1 MVLEIKMLTVKL
13 EGNKVESRDIPKIRG
28 YLANKFPQY
37 LELHNHLGNDKFKYG
52 YPVIQYKSIGGVP
65 NIIAIND
72 ASKILIDIFFDVKE
86 IDMKDKVMSIL
97 EKGYVLKTKELG
109 AADGLVEYEFLT
121 PWMALNQENYE
132 KYANVGE
139 DERAG
144 ILKKV
149 LIGNVLSMA
158 KGLDCWVDKPIEA
171 LIKLRPVEVK
181 YKDKKMV
188 GFKGRFMTNFV
199 IPDYL
204 GLGKSVSRGFGT
216 VVRVRDG
223 GFV

>member
-1 MVLEIKMLTVKL
+1 MLTVKL

-109 AADGLVEYEFLT
+109 VEDGLVEYEFLT
-121 PWMALNQENYE
+121 PWMALNQENYD
-132 KYANVGE
+132 KYARSPE

-149 LIGNVLSMA
+149 LVGNVLSMA

-171 LIKLRPVEVK
+171 MIKLRPVEVK
-181 YKDKKMV
+181 YKDRKMV
-188 GFKGRFMTNFV
+188 GFKGRFMTNFA

>member
-1 MVLEIKMLTVKL
+1 MEIKMLTVKL

-109 AADGLVEYEFLT
+109 VEDGLVEYEFLT

-139 DERAG
+139 EERVG

-149 LIGNVLSMA
+149 LVGNVLSMA

-171 LIKLRPVEVK
+171 MIKLRPVEVK
-181 YKDKKMV
+181 YKDRKMV
-188 GFKGRFMTNFV
+188 GFKGRFMTNFA

-216 VVRVRDG
+216 VVRVKDG

>member
-1 MVLEIKMLTVKL
+1 MLTVKL
-13 EGNKVESRDIPKIRG
+13 EGNRVESRDIPKIRG

-37 LELHNHLGNDKFKYG
+37 LELHNHLDNDKFKYG

-72 ASKILIDIFFDVKE
+72 ASKILIDIFYDVKE

-109 AADGLVEYEFLT
+109 VEDGLVEYEFLT

-132 KYANVGE
+132 KYSNVGE

-149 LIGNVLSMA
+149 LVGNVLSMA

-171 LIKLRPVEVK
+171 MIKLRPVEVK
-181 YKDKKMV
+181 YKDRKMV
-188 GFKGRFMTNFV
+188 GFKGRFMTNFA

-204 GLGKSVSRGFGT
+204 GLGKSVARGFGT
-216 VVRVRDG
+216 VVRVKDG

>member
-1 MVLEIKMLTVKL
+1 MLTVKL
-13 EGNKVESRDIPKIRG
+13 EGNKVQSRDVPKIRG
-28 YLANKFPQY
+28 YLAGRFPQY
-37 LELHNHLGNDKFKYG
+37 LELHNHLGKDKFNYG

-72 ASKILIDIFFDVKE
+72 ASKILIDIFYDVKE

-97 EKGYVLKTKELG
+97 EKGYVLKTMELG
-109 AADGLVEYEFLT
+109 AAEGLIEYEFLT
-121 PWMALNQENYE
+121 PWIALNQENYG
-132 KYANVGE
+132 KYARSGE
-139 DERAG
+139 DERVE

-149 LIGNVLSMA
+149 LTGNLLSMA
-158 KGLDCWVDKPIEA
+158 KGLECWVDKPLEV
-171 LIKLRPVEVK
+171 LIKLKPVEVN
-181 YKDKKMV
+181 YKDRKMV

-204 GLGKSVSRGFGT
+204 GVGKSVARGFGT
-216 VVRVRDG
+216 VVRVKDG

>member
-1 MVLEIKMLTVKL
+1 M
-13 EGNKVESRDIPKIRG
+13 
-28 YLANKFPQY
+28 
-37 LELHNHLGNDKFKYG
+37 HNHLGKDKFNYG

-72 ASKILIDIFFDVKE
+72 ASKILIDIFYDVKE
-86 IDMKDKVMSIL
+86 IDIKDKVMSIL
-97 EKGYVLKTKELG
+97 EKGYVLKTMEIG
-109 AADGLVEYEFLT
+109 VSEGLVEYEFLT
-121 PWMALNQENYE
+121 PWMALNQENYA
-132 KYANVGE
+132 KYAKVGE
-139 DERAG
+139 DERTG
-144 ILKKV
+144 LLKKV
-149 LIGNVLSMA
+149 LVGNLLSMA
-158 KGLDCWVDKPIEA
+158 KGLECWVDKPIEV

-181 YKDKKMV
+181 YKDQMMV

-216 VVRVRDG
+216 VVRVKGG

>member
-1 MVLEIKMLTVKL
+1 MLTVKL

-109 AADGLVEYEFLT
+109 VEDGLVEYEFLT

-139 DERAG
+139 EERVG

-149 LIGNVLSMA
+149 LVGNVLSMA

-171 LIKLRPVEVK
+171 MIKLRPVEVK
-181 YKDKKMV
+181 YKDRKMV
-188 GFKGRFMTNFV
+188 GFKGRFMTNFA

-216 VVRVRDG
+216 VVRVKDG

>member
-1 MVLEIKMLTVKL
+1 MLTVKL

-109 AADGLVEYEFLT
+109 VEDGLVEYEFLT

-139 DERAG
+139 EERVG

-149 LIGNVLSMA
+149 LVGNVLSMA

-171 LIKLRPVEVK
+171 MIKLRPVEVK
-181 YKDKKMV
+181 YKDRKMV
-188 GFKGRFMTNFV
+188 GFKGRFMVNFV

-216 VVRVRDG
+216 VVRVKDG

>member
-1 MVLEIKMLTVKL
+1 MLTVKL

>member
-1 MVLEIKMLTVKL
+1 LEIKMLTVKL
-13 EGNKVESRDIPKIRG
+13 EGNRVESRDVPKIRG

-121 PWMALNQENYE
+121 PWMALNQENYN
-132 KYANVGE
+132 KYAKSPE

-149 LIGNVLSMA
+149 LVGNILSMA

-171 LIKLRPVEVK
+171 MIKLRPVEVK
-181 YKDKKMV
+181 YKDRKMV

-204 GLGKSVSRGFGT
+204 GLGKSVARGFGT
-216 VVRVRDG
+216 VVKVKGG

>member
-1 MVLEIKMLTVKL
+1 MLTVKL
-13 EGNKVESRDIPKIRG
+13 EGNRVESRDIPKIRG

-109 AADGLVEYEFLT
+109 AADRLVEYEFLT
-121 PWMALNQENYE
+121 PWMALNQENYD
-132 KYANVGE
+132 KYARSPE
-139 DERAG
+139 DERVG

-149 LIGNVLSMA
+149 LVGNVLSMA

-181 YKDKKMV
+181 YKDRKMV
-188 GFKGRFMTNFV
+188 GFKGRFMTNFA

-216 VVRVRDG
+216 VVRVKDG

>member
-1 MVLEIKMLTVKL
+1 MEIKMLTVKL

-109 AADGLVEYEFLT
+109 VEDGLVEYEFLT
-121 PWMALNQENYE
+121 PWMALNQENYD
-132 KYANVGE
+132 KYARSPE

-149 LIGNVLSMA
+149 LVGNVLSMA

-171 LIKLRPVEVK
+171 MIKLRPVEVK
-181 YKDKKMV
+181 YKDRKMV
-188 GFKGRFMTNFV
+188 GFKGRFMTNFA

-216 VVRVRDG
+216 VVRVKDG

>member
-1 MVLEIKMLTVKL
+1 MLTVKL

-109 AADGLVEYEFLT
+109 VEDGLVEYEFLT
-121 PWMALNQENYE
+121 PWMALNQENYD
-132 KYANVGE
+132 KYARSPE

-149 LIGNVLSMA
+149 LVGNVLSMA

-171 LIKLRPVEVK
+171 MIKLRPVEVK
-181 YKDKKMV
+181 YKDRKMV
-188 GFKGRFMTNFV
+188 GFKGRFMTNFA

-216 VVRVRDG
+216 VVRVKDG

>member
-1 MVLEIKMLTVKL
+1 MLTVKL
-13 EGNKVESRDIPKIRG
+13 EGNRVESRDIPKIRG

-109 AADGLVEYEFLT
+109 VEDGLVEYEFLT

-139 DERAG
+139 EERVG

-149 LIGNVLSMA
+149 LVGNVLSMA

-171 LIKLRPVEVK
+171 MIKLRPVEVK
-181 YKDKKMV
+181 YKDRKMV
-188 GFKGRFMTNFV
+188 GFKGRFMVNFV

>member
-1 MVLEIKMLTVKL
+1 MLTVSL
-13 EGNKVESRDIPKIRG
+13 EGNKVNSRDVPKIRG
-28 YLANKFPQY
+28 YLAGRFPQY
-37 LELHNHLGNDKFKYG
+37 IELHNHLGGDKFKYG

-72 ASKILIDIFFDVKE
+72 ASRILIDIFYDVKE

-97 EKGYVLKTKELG
+97 EKGYVLKNLVLG
-109 AADGLVEYEFLT
+109 PADGLIEYEFIS

-132 KYANVGE
+132 VYVNASQE
-139 DERAG
+139 ERVG

-149 LIGNVLSMA
+149 LVGNILSMA
-158 KGLDCWVDKPIEA
+158 KGLNCWVDKPIEVM
-171 LIKLRPVEVK
+171 IKLRPVEVN
-181 YKDKKMV
+181 YKNKKMV

-216 VVRVRDG
+216 VVKVKGG